1 MAGWCAAGVIVA
13 GAMRRPTS
21 HRRRRQV
28 LLAVACCFAIT
39 MLLVIPDIRLLQ
51 NLAYGLLFVF
61 VKLDGAVLNQ
71 GVIVLGGIFWIMT
84 AISYRRKTAGT
95 GTGRRESKVAANR
108 LPVLMRWGKAAT
120 YAAFLLPLPYG
131 ITRLAW
137 ALGLPLGIDQDLSG
151 DPLTARI
158 GEVGLATLAIGG
170 GTVTLGLIR
179 PWGEIWARW
188 VPFLAGQRVPVALP
202 TILGG
207 VAALAITVGGLA
219 FVRLAI
225 IGALGLAPE
234 PAEPP
239 AYTGWATWAPGWLWP
254 FWGIALAVATS
265 AYYHRR
271 RDRDQMV
278 VGPHLRQGASR

>member
-71 GVIVLGGIFWIMT
+71 GAIELGGIFWAMT
-84 AISYRRKTAGT
+84 AISYRRNHAGA
-95 GTGRRESKVAANR
+95 GTGRREAKVAANR
-108 LPVLMRWGKAAT
+108 SPALMRWAKAAT

-137 ALGLPLGIDQDLSG
+137 ALGVPLGIDQERSG
-151 DPLTARI
+151 NPLTARI
-158 GEVGLATLAIGG
+158 GEAGLATLAI
-170 GTVTLGLIR
+170 
-179 PWGEIWARW
+179 
-188 VPFLAGQRVPVALP
+188 
-202 TILGG
+202 GG

-225 IGALGLAPE
+225 IDALGSAPE
-234 PAEPP
+234 PAEPT

-265 AYYHRR
+265 AYYHRW
-271 RDRDQMV
+271 RDRDRVV